1 MLDKN
6 TGTLSIDEGI
16 KFGPK
21 TDFNIIKDFMLGE
34 NPEVIGTSDAQE
46 QKIIFRN
53 VAIDGRYFILRL
65 SFSYNKLILL
75 EIFINT
81 VPFYFKENW
90 NNWSYEDEMEH
101 LEYCKNWLQREVGTK
116 RNFDWGSIW
125 CGYDSLGGFSSIKIN
140 YSRQ

>member
-46 QKIIFRN
+46 QKIIFR
-53 VAIDGRYFILRL
+53 
-65 SFSYNKLILL
+65 LL
-75 EIFINT
+75 AFFAKFC
-81 VPFYFKENW
+81 PRK
-90 NNWSYEDEMEH
+90 
-101 LEYCKNWLQREVGTK
+101 
-116 RNFDWGSIW
+116 
-125 CGYDSLGGFSSIKIN
+125 
-140 YSRQ
+140 

>member
-81 VPFYFKENW
+81 VPFDFKENW
-90 NNWSYEDEMEH
+90 NN
-101 LEYCKNWLQREVGTK
+101 
-116 RNFDWGSIW
+116 
-125 CGYDSLGGFSSIKIN
+125 
-140 YSRQ
+140 